1 MADQISNER
10 LKLTCTWI
18 NGLSLAIFAAGVVL
32 PLVNL
37 VIGNSQSD
45 VGPVAI
51 LSGVCLILTVSIH
64 CSGNLLLGEFDDSD

>member
-1 MADQISNER
+1 MADQISNEK

-32 PLVNL
+32 PVVNL
-37 VIGNSQSD
+37 AIGSLQSD
-45 VGPVAI
+45 IGAVAI

-64 CSGNLLLGEFDDSD
+64 WSGNRLLGEFDDSE